1 MTRILSAGR
10 RVGHGRAIWGGYVT
24 QDDGGHRG
32 GWSVS
37 GAAARTARW
46 RRTHLDG
53 ARLGSSAGGR
63 GGGLPGIST
72 GPAGVTEY
80 GEVLRAGVGVV
91 VAVPG
96 AVRAGLGCGDVGELR
111 GVPDLVAH
119 RGRAGVR
126 VDRAP
131 SGPVCRVDDRREA
144 GRADLLLRLPR
155 AQRRGCGPRPAPDHP
170 AWRRSVQ
177 AAAGTRR
184 PPHGPPAGAPPGA
197 PPAPRGATDLD
208 AGADRTDL

>member
-1 MTRILSAGR
+1 MARNLCAGR
-10 RVGHGRAIWGGYVT
+10 RVCPGGAIWGDKVK
-24 QDDGGHRG
+24 QDDGDHRG

-37 GAAARTARW
+37 GAAAGSARW
-46 RRTHLDG
+46 RRAHLDG

-119 RGRAGVR
+119 
-126 VDRAP
+126 
-131 SGPVCRVDDRREA
+131 
-144 GRADLLLRLPR
+144 
-155 AQRRGCGPRPAPDHP
+155 
-170 AWRRSVQ
+170 W
-177 AAAGTRR
+177 
-184 PPHGPPAGAPPGA
+184 
-197 PPAPRGATDLD
+197 
-208 AGADRTDL
+208 

>member
-10 RVGHGRAIWGGYVT
+10 RVCHGCAIWGGYVT
-24 QDDGGHRG
+24 QDDGDQRG

-37 GAAARTARW
+37 GAATGSARW

-53 ARLGSSAGGR
+53 AGLGPSAGGR

-80 GEVLRAGVGVV
+80 GEVLRAGVGAV

-96 AVRAGLGCGDVGELR
+96 AVRTRLGRGDVGELR
-111 GVPDLVAH
+111 SVPDLVAH
-119 RGRAGVR
+119 RGRAGGR

-131 SGPVCRVDDRREA
+131 WCPVCRVDDRRTA
-144 GRADLLLRLPR
+144 GRGVVLLRLPR
-155 AQRRGCGPRPAPDHP
+155 AQRRGRGPRPAPDHP

-184 PPHGPPAGAPPGA
+184 PPQGPPAGGHPGA
-197 PPAPRGATDLD
+197 PPAPSGATDLD
-208 AGADRTDL
+208 AGADRADL